1 MREAAPERAAIEDKA
16 MLPRTWACASK
27 KLVDFPLLPALPAK
41 PSKLVIWEQEKK
53 WWAL

>member
-27 KLVDFPLLPALPAK
+27 KLVDFSPPALPVK
-41 PSKLVIWEQEKK
+41 NFKN
-53 WWAL
+53 